1 MLSFFSYYCVLN
13 QYSKS
18 KKMLKTEKNIRK
30 LYNAKLL
37 FISNDET
44 INETIDKEFDDY
56 FKELKL
62 ANNINDALELAS
74 SNTYDMV
81 IIDTNVKGVSF
92 SELCSQLAAIAPTL
106 PKIVI
111 SDSDNNEDIVTA
123 VNNNAYTFLSK
134 PLRAKDIRLSVIMCL
149 NQTKRG
155 DKIEFQGGIYFD
167 EYRDQFFK
175 SGGFLVDFTRLE
187 KSFLKLLIS
196 KRTEITDYDTIKEV
210 VWKGKDMSIYTM
222 RNIVNKIR
230 QKTYYE
236 IIRNHSNK
244 GYTIDNFKNS

>member
-1 MLSFFSYYCVLN
+1 
-13 QYSKS
+13 
-18 KKMLKTEKNIRK
+18 MLKTVRNIRK

-37 FISNDET
+37 FISSDET
-44 INETIDKEFDDY
+44 IHDTIENEFDDY
-56 FKELKL
+56 FKELKI
-62 ANNINDALELAS
+62 ASNISDAMELAC

-81 IIDTNVKGVSF
+81 IIDTDIKGVSF
-92 SELCSQLAAIAPTL
+92 SELCSELAELAPTL
-106 PKIVI
+106 PKIII
-111 SDSDNNEDIVTA
+111 SDSDDNEDIVTA
-123 VNNNAYTFLSK
+123 INYSAYTFLSK
-134 PLRAKDIRLSVIMCL
+134 PLRPKDIKLSVIMCL

-175 SGGFLVDFTRLE
+175 AGGTLVDFTRLE
-187 KSFLKLLIS
+187 KAFLKLLIS
-196 KRTEITDYDTIKEV
+196 KRSDVVDYDLIKEV

>member
-1 MLSFFSYYCVLN
+1 
-13 QYSKS
+13 
-18 KKMLKTEKNIRK
+18 MLKTVRNIRK

-37 FISNDET
+37 FISSDENVHKT
-44 INETIDKEFDDY
+44 IENEFDDY
-56 FKELKL
+56 FKELKI
-62 ANNINDALELAS
+62 ATNINDALELAC
-74 SNTYDMV
+74 SNSYDMAV
-81 IIDTNVKGVSF
+81 IDTDIDGVSF
-92 SELCSQLAAIAPTL
+92 TELCNELVQLAPTL

-111 SDSDNNEDIVTA
+111 SDSDENDNIVTA
-123 VNNNAYTFLSK
+123 INNGAYTFLSK
-134 PLRAKDIRLSVIMCL
+134 PLRAKDIKLAVIMCL

-155 DKIEFQGGIYFD
+155 DKIEFDNGIYFD

-175 SGGFLVDFTRLE
+175 SGGVLIDFTRLE

-196 KRTEITDYDTIKEV
+196 KRNDIVDYDTIKEV

-236 IIRNHSNK
+236 IIKNHSNK
-244 GYTIDNFKNS
+244 GYTIDSLRK

>member
-1 MLSFFSYYCVLN
+1 
-13 QYSKS
+13 
-18 KKMLKTEKNIRK
+18 MLKTVKNIRK

-37 FISNDET
+37 IISSDEKIHET
-44 INETIDKEFDDY
+44 IENEFDDY
-56 FKELKL
+56 FKELKI
-62 ANNINDALELAS
+62 ASNMNDAMELAC
-74 SNTYDMV
+74 SNSYDMV
-81 IIDTNVKGVSF
+81 IIDTVIEGVSF
-92 SELCSQLAAIAPTL
+92 PELCSELEELAPTL
-106 PKIVI
+106 PKIII

-123 VNNNAYTFLSK
+123 VNYSAYTFLSK
-134 PLRAKDIRLSVIMCL
+134 PLRPKDIRLSVIMCL

-175 SGGFLVDFTRLE
+175 SGGTLVDFTRLE

-196 KRTEITDYDTIKEV
+196 KRTDIVDYDLIKDV

-244 GYTIDNFKNS
+244 GYTIDIFKNS

>member
-1 MLSFFSYYCVLN
+1 
-13 QYSKS
+13 
-18 KKMLKTEKNIRK
+18 MLKTVRNIRK

-37 FISNDET
+37 FISSDET
-44 INETIDKEFDDY
+44 IHETIEKEFDDY
-56 FKELKL
+56 FKELKI
-62 ANNINDALELAS
+62 ATNINDAMDLAC

-81 IIDTNVKGVSF
+81 IIDTNIKGVSF
-92 SELCSQLAAIAPTL
+92 SELCSELANLAPTL
-106 PKIVI
+106 PKIII
-111 SDSDNNEDIVTA
+111 SDSDDNEDIVTA
-123 VNNNAYTFLSK
+123 INYSAYTFLSK
-134 PLRAKDIRLSVIMCL
+134 PLRAKDIKLSVIMCL

-175 SGGFLVDFTRLE
+175 AGGFLVDFTRLE
-187 KSFLKLLIS
+187 KAFLKLLIS
-196 KRTEITDYDTIKEV
+196 KRSDVVDYDLIKEV

>member
-1 MLSFFSYYCVLN
+1 
-13 QYSKS
+13 
-18 KKMLKTEKNIRK
+18 MLKTVKNIRK

-37 FISNDET
+37 FISSDENLHQT
-44 INETIDKEFDDY
+44 IESEFDDY
-56 FKELKL
+56 FKELKIATTKEEALKL
-62 ANNINDALELAS
+62 ACTNS
-74 SNTYDMV
+74 YDMAV
-81 IIDTNVKGVSF
+81 IDTDLKDVSF
-92 SELCSQLAAIAPTL
+92 SELCSELAELAPTL
-106 PKIVI
+106 PKII
-111 SDSDNNEDIVTA
+111 ITDSDDSENIVTA
-123 VNNNAYTFLSK
+123 INYSAYTCLTK
-134 PLRAKDIRLSVIMCL
+134 PLRAKDIKLSVIMCL

-155 DKIEFQGGIYFD
+155 DKIEFQEGIYFD

-175 SGGFLVDFTRLE
+175 AGGVLIDLTRLE

-196 KRTEITDYDTIKEV
+196 KRNEIIDYTMIKNV

-244 GYTIDNFKNS
+244 GYTIDNVKNN

>member
-1 MLSFFSYYCVLN
+1 
-13 QYSKS
+13 
-18 KKMLKTEKNIRK
+18 MLKTVRNIRK

-37 FISNDET
+37 FISSDEK
-44 INETIDKEFDDY
+44 IKDTIDADFDDY

-62 ANNINDALELAS
+62 VDNVDEALELAF
-74 SNTYDMV
+74 SNSYDMV
-81 IIDTNVKGVSF
+81 IIDTNLKDNNF
-92 SELCSQLAAIAPTL
+92 ERLCEELSQTVPSL
-106 PKIVI
+106 PKIII
-111 SDSDNNEDIVTA
+111 SEEDDNENIVTA
-123 VNNNAYTFLSK
+123 INYNAYTFLSK

-155 DKIEFQGGIYFD
+155 DKIEFENGIYFD

-175 SGGFLVDFTRLE
+175 TGGILIDFTRLE

-196 KRTEITDYDTIKEV
+196 KRNEVVDYDLIKEV
-210 VWKGKDMSIYTM
+210 VWRGKDMSIYTM

-236 IIRNHSNK
+236 IVKNHSNK
-244 GYTIDNFKNS
+244 GYTIEISKG

>member
-1 MLSFFSYYCVLN
+1 
-13 QYSKS
+13 
-18 KKMLKTEKNIRK
+18 MLKTVRNIRK

-37 FISNDET
+37 FISSDET
-44 INETIDKEFDDY
+44 IHETIENEFDDY
-56 FKELKL
+56 FKELKI
-62 ANNINDALELAS
+62 ASNIKDAMELAC

-81 IIDTNVKGVSF
+81 IIDTNIKGVTFSDLC
-92 SELCSQLAAIAPTL
+92 SELAQLAPTL

-111 SDSDNNEDIVTA
+111 SDSDDNEDIVTA
-123 VNNNAYTFLSK
+123 INHSAYTFLSK
-134 PLRAKDIRLSVIMCL
+134 PLRPKDIKLSVIMCL

-175 SGGFLVDFTRLE
+175 TGGFLVDFTRLE

-196 KRTEITDYDTIKEV
+196 KRSDIVDYDLIKEV

-244 GYTIDNFKNS
+244 GYTIDNFKNA